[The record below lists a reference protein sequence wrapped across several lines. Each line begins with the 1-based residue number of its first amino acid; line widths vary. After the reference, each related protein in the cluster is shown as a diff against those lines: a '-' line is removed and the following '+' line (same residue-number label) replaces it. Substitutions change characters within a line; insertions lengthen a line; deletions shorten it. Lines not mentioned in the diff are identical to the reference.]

1 MHVIYLSIWF
11 ILKCDW
17 QHRMCRTRQDKVYIL
32 TQKMRGGLNY
42 VQDRRLPRC
51 PGFIQKVLRTETLL
65 DSYFSTFF
73 LLRTCCFAWDFHWC
87 CINSKVFRFHG
98 CTYIERMKQLSRYV
112 GSVLILAQSGYLM
125 QAVCHRVSGNGK
137 AIFIFF

>member
-32 TQKMRGGLNY
+32 TQKREEDSITFKIEGYRG
-42 VQDRRLPRC
+42 VQVSYKRC
-51 PGFIQKVLRTETLL
+51 FSQKHYYIFTFQL
-65 DSYFSTFF
+65 FF

-137 AIFIFF
+137 AVFISF